1 MGYSVR
7 RLFTLLSLSVGIV
20 VALTFLAP
28 PHGVLAHAVLDNSVP
43 ASGATVTASPPQIV
57 LDFDE
62 KVETAL
68 GDVRLFSS
76 DGKRIALAEVTS
88 DAADPSI
95 IRTNVP
101 ALEDDTYVAV
111 YRVQSSDGHLV
122 EGAIT
127 FRVGDGPLAD
137 VNKVLTS
144 ALAASE
150 NSQTT
155 QIAKAVVRFLG
166 YLSVALIFACI
177 FFGFYPGFRSA
188 DKVGKLRVITVL
200 GAAGMFLSSVLLI
213 LLQGVDVTGGAL
225 TDLLNIDNARGV
237 LDTRVGHALGAR
249 GVLSLMLLLAGLFF
263 AQRRAVQ
270 TQLFEFVSVLVLVA
284 TPFTFAFAGHASVG
298 SPQVASI
305 VASVAHVTA
314 VATWFGGLVV
324 LIFVSE
330 VRTRP
335 IVEWFSKRAAI
346 LIAVAVVSGAL
357 SSLIIVDGIRDIA
370 QTSYGVGLL
379 VKVAC
384 VGAMLLVAALVR
396 RRFYESGVTTL
407 RSLLVAEALVGVV
420 VLGLTAGISGASP
433 REDVSNAPFSTTLVQ
448 GDIIA
453 SITLSPAR
461 TGQTEMHVILSP
473 PNGSLSPVVGAK
485 ARLSL
490 SSRDLPP
497 IQVALSLVGPN
508 HYVGL
513 VQIPYTGE
521 WQLDVVVNATAN
533 TELLYRTSVVIR

>member
-1 MGYSVR
+1 
-7 RLFTLLSLSVGIV
+7 
-20 VALTFLAP
+20 
-28 PHGVLAHAVLDNSVP
+28 
-43 ASGATVTASPPQIV
+43 
-57 LDFDE
+57 
-62 KVETAL
+62 
-68 GDVRLFSS
+68 
-76 DGKRIALAEVTS
+76 
-88 DAADPSI
+88 
-95 IRTNVP
+95 
-101 ALEDDTYVAV
+101 
-111 YRVQSSDGHLV
+111 
-122 EGAIT
+122 
-127 FRVGDGPLAD
+127 
-137 VNKVLTS
+137 
-144 ALAASE
+144 
-150 NSQTT
+150 
-155 QIAKAVVRFLG
+155 
-166 YLSVALIFACI
+166 
-177 FFGFYPGFRSA
+177 
-188 DKVGKLRVITVL
+188 
-200 GAAGMFLSSVLLI
+200 MFLSSVLLI

-225 TDLLNIDNARGV
+225 KDLLNIDNARGV
-237 LDTRVGHALGAR
+237 RDTRVGHALGAR
-249 GVLSLMLLLAGLFF
+249 GVLALMLLVAGLIF
-263 AQRRAVQ
+263 AQRRAVH
-270 TQLFEFVSVLVLVA
+270 TQFFEFVSVLVLVA
-284 TPFTFAFAGHASVG
+284 APFTFAFAGHASVG
-298 SPQVASI
+298 SPQVASV
-305 VASVAHVTA
+305 VASVAHVIA

-324 LIFVSE
+324 LIFVTE

-357 SSLIIVDGIRDIA
+357 SSLIIVDGLRDIA
-370 QTSYGVGLL
+370 QTAYGVGLL
-379 VKVAC
+379 VKVSF

-407 RSLLVAEALVGVV
+407 RSLLVAEVLVGVV

-461 TGQTEMHVILSP
+461 TGQAEMHVILSP

-533 TELLYRTSVVIR
+533 TELLYRTSVVIRQ